1 MRDLASV
8 VTVEKVWPLEGKD
21 RVVGCSF
28 VENGYEAMV
37 GKATKPG
44 QLVAFIQEG
53 AILPVK
59 EEWEFLRKRCFK
71 DAVNGFVI
79 KPMKFASIKSWG
91 LVVPLEDIEELKDKV
106 SQLKPG
112 TDLTDTLEI
121 RKYEPEEDASPKK
134 GESKKA
140 YPKWVKFCL
149 GHFGLRWIGH
159 IWQSKHQN
167 VTGGFPSSRISKS
180 DETTLQNMKQ
190 VLTKFADSEVVI
202 TAKIEGQSFTVD
214 TIFKKNIFGKKKLI
228 GAYPCSRNN
237 GYQLECSNLFWDMM
251 KKYDVI
257 NKMKKIYKQTGKSYI
272 LQGEQV
278 GPEVQK
284 NIYDFKYN
292 QWYLYTVKD
301 AETLKQLPYE
311 EMVKVADMFGM
322 KVVPL
327 LKVGILKDIIP
338 TLEAGVAFAESAIW
352 EPLDDD
358 RIHSHLIDEATKGTM
373 WKDYFQHEG
382 VVVRTVDYDKDNNIG
397 CSFKIKNLE
406 YNEHGLEKI
415 HKECVAYKTANLK

>member
-21 RVVGCSF
+21 RVIGCSF

-37 GKATKPG
+37 GKDTKPG

-59 EEWEFLRKRCFK
+59 EEWEFLRKRCYK

-79 KPMKFASIKSWG
+79 KPLKFATIRSWG
-91 LVVPLEDIEELKDKV
+91 LVVPLNDIEELHDKLDK
-106 SQLKPG
+106 LKAG
-112 TDLTDTLEI
+112 DDLTDILEI

-149 GHFGLRWIGH
+149 SHVLTRWIGK
-159 IWQSKHQN
+159 IWQKNHQN
-167 VTGGFPSSRISKS
+167 SGGGFPSERISKS
-180 DETTLQNMKQ
+180 DETTLQNNKS
-190 VLTKFADSEVVI
+190 VIEKYADEEVVI

-214 TIFKKNIFGKKKLI
+214 TIFKGKKLI

-237 GYQLECSNLFWDMM
+237 AYKLKCNNLFWEMM
-251 KKYDVI
+251 EKYDVI
-257 NKMKKIYKQTGKSYI
+257 NKMKKIYKETGKTYI

-278 GPEVQK
+278 GPGIQD

-292 QWYLYTVKD
+292 QWFLYTVKD
-301 AETLKQLPYE
+301 GETLKQLSYE
-311 EMVKVADMFGM
+311 EMVHVADKFGM
-322 KVVPL
+322 NVVPL
-327 LKVGILKDIIP
+327 LKVGKLKDIIP
-338 TLEAGVAFAESAIW
+338 TLEAGVTLAENAIW
-352 EPLDDD
+352 EPINDEK
-358 RIHSHLIDEATKGTM
+358 IHSHFIDENTQGAM

-382 VVVRTVDYDKDNNIG
+382 VVVRTSNYDKDNNIG
-397 CSFKIKNLE
+397 CSFKIKNLD
-406 YNEHGLEKI
+406 YASHTRPKI
-415 HKECVAYKTANLK
+415 HTECVAYKTANLKK